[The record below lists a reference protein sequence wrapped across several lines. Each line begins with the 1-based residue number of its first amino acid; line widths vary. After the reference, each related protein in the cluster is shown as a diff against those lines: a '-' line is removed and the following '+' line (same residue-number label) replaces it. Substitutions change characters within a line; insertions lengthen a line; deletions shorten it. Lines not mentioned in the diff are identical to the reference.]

1 LRHGE
6 SCPQPT
12 SVAAVEA
19 ASRGKKR
26 SNANYRRTILRPP
39 YLDQSK
45 LAVLNSF
52 CLPASCRVY
61 QSAID
66 QFIAWYCSEPRL
78 ACNPIVVVRYRM
90 HLDGR
95 GLAPT
100 RSTSNWL
107 RFDASH
113 TKPPT
118 PNVEPR
124 AGCSDQPGERREA
137 ARATL
142 WELAECGTKLRSYS
156 GMHGSWLNQAE
167 IATSLFSRQCLGH
180 AGSGIEL
187 LCGRKRGCG
196 TAE

>member
-1 LRHGE
+1 MRHGE

-19 ASRGKKR
+19 ASMGKKR
-26 SNANYRRTILRPP
+26 SNANYRRTIVRPP
-39 YLDQSK
+39 YLDHSK

-52 CLPASCRVY
+52 CSPASCRVC

-107 RFDASH
+107 RFEASH

-124 AGCSDQPGERREA
+124 AGCWDSRVKRREA
-137 ARATL
+137 GRQRSGDWL
-142 WELAECGTKLRSYS
+142 SAERSF
-156 GMHGSWLNQAE
+156 GVTQACT
-167 IATSLFSRQCLGH
+167 A
-180 AGSGIEL
+180 AG
-187 LCGRKRGCG
+187 
-196 TAE
+196 

>member
-1 LRHGE
+1 M
-6 SCPQPT
+6 
-12 SVAAVEA
+12 
-19 ASRGKKR
+19 GKKR

-39 YLDQSK
+39 YLDHSK

-124 AGCSDQPGERREA
+124 AGCWDQPGERCEA

-142 WELAECGTKLRSYS
+142 WELAECGTRNEASESLR
-156 GMHGSWLNQAE
+156 HARQLAE
-167 IATSLFSRQCLGH
+167 PGGDRDSLFPRQCLGH

>member
-1 LRHGE
+1 MRHGE

-19 ASRGKKR
+19 ASMGKKR
-26 SNANYRRTILRPP
+26 SNANYRRTIVRPP
-39 YLDQSK
+39 YLDHSK

-52 CLPASCRVY
+52 CSPASCRVC

-66 QFIAWYCSEPRL
+66 QFIAWYCSEARL

-90 HLDGR
+90 QLDGR

-107 RFDASH
+107 RFEASH

-124 AGCSDQPGERREA
+124 AGCWDSRVKRREA
-137 ARATL
+137 GRQRSGDWL
-142 WELAECGTKLRSYS
+142 SAERSF
-156 GMHGSWLNQAE
+156 GVTQACT
-167 IATSLFSRQCLGH
+167 A
-180 AGSGIEL
+180 AG
-187 LCGRKRGCG
+187 
-196 TAE
+196 